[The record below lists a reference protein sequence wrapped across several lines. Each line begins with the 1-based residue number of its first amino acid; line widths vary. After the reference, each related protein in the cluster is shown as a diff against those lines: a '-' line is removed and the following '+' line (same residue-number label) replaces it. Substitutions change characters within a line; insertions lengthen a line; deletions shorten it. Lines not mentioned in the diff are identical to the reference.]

1 MVEEVATGTREQKQ
15 RAKGNGMGNA
25 IAYENAIKQLESM
38 WGAGTS
44 RERNQ
49 IERVLATVYEMAADE
64 VRESLKEAHRAEEK
78 PSRSL
83 EDRASAMKAVE
94 SFIQRRGHHVLKT
107 GYTTPFD
114 TDSARAD
121 LVTKDDDGLHFIR
134 VDIKSDDGEGFPEEN
149 VTEET
154 REQFERIS
162 MDFLSA
168 NDYSNTAVHFDT
180 IQLLVFDGSRGY
192 IRHHMNAFC

>member
-15 RAKGNGMGNA
+15 QMKGNGMGNA

-38 WGAGTS
+38 WEAGTS
-44 RERNQ
+44 MERNQ
-49 IERVLATVYEMAADE
+49 IERVLATVYKMTANE
-64 VRESLKEAHRAEEK
+64 VCESLKEAHRTEEK

-83 EDRASAMKAVE
+83 DDRASAMEAAK
-94 SFIQRRGHHVLKT
+94 SFIQRKGHHVLKT

-121 LVTKDDDGLHFIR
+121 LITKDSDGLHFIR
-134 VDIKSDDGEGFPEEN
+134 VDVKRDDGEGFPEEHID
-149 VTEET
+149 EET

-162 MDFLSA
+162 MDFLSSS
-168 NDYSNTAVHFDT
+168 DYDNAAIHFDI
-180 IQLLVFDGSRGY
+180 IQLLVFDNNRGC
-192 IRHHMNAFC
+192 IRHHLNAFC

>member
-1 MVEEVATGTREQKQ
+1 
-15 RAKGNGMGNA
+15 MGNA
-25 IAYENAIKQLESM
+25 ITYENAIKQLESM

-49 IERVLATVYEMAADE
+49 IERVLATVYEMTANE
-64 VRESLKEAHRAEEK
+64 VCESLKEAHKAEEK
-78 PSRSL
+78 PSLSID
-83 EDRASAMKAVE
+83 DRAAAMKAAR
-94 SFIQRRGHHVLKT
+94 SFIQRKGHGVLET

-121 LVTKDDDGLHFIR
+121 LITEYSDGLHFIR
-134 VDIKSDDGEGFPEEN
+134 VDVERDSGEGFPEEHIS
-149 VTEET
+149 EET

-168 NDYSNTAVHFDT
+168 SDYHDTAIHFDI
-180 IQLLVFDGSRGY
+180 IQLLVFDNSKGY
-192 IRHHMNAFC
+192 IRHHMNVFC

>member
-1 MVEEVATGTREQKQ
+1 
-15 RAKGNGMGNA
+15 MGNA

-38 WGAGTS
+38 WEAGTS
-44 RERNQ
+44 MERNQ
-49 IERVLATVYEMAADE
+49 IERVLATVYKMTANE
-64 VRESLKEAHRAEEK
+64 VCESLKEAHRTEEK

-83 EDRASAMKAVE
+83 DDRASAMEAAK

-114 TDSARAD
+114 TDFARAD
-121 LVTKDDDGLHFIR
+121 LITKDSDGLHFIR
-134 VDIKSDDGEGFPEEN
+134 VDVKRDDGEGFPEEHID
-149 VTEET
+149 EET

-168 NDYSNTAVHFDT
+168 SDYDDAAVYFDT
-180 IQLLVFDGSRGY
+180 IQLLIFDGNRGY
-192 IRHHMNAFC
+192 IRHHTNVLR

>member
-1 MVEEVATGTREQKQ
+1 MVEEVVTGTREQKQ
-15 RAKGNGMGNA
+15 QTKGNRMGDA

-44 RERNQ
+44 RERSQ
-49 IERVLATVYEMAADE
+49 IERVLATVYKMTANE
-64 VRESLKEAHRAEEK
+64 VRESLKEAHRTEEK

-83 EDRASAMKAVE
+83 EDRAYAMEAAK
-94 SFIQRRGHHVLKT
+94 SFIQRKGHHVLKT

-121 LVTKDDDGLHFIR
+121 LITEDDNGLHFIR
-134 VDIKSDDGEGFPEEN
+134 VDVKRDDGEGFPEEN
-149 VTEET
+149 TTEET
-154 REQFERIS
+154 RERFERIS

-168 NDYSNTAVHFDT
+168 NDYSNTAIHFDI